1 MAVYP
6 FHQRPVMQM
15 HILSFLRTP
24 SARALRGASPTERPT
39 HAWFMRPP
47 FNLGGDTFDI
57 FPRQSRR
64 RLSLQSLNRRTPSP
78 APPILQLRWAQGY
91 SDGNVFFKDISALCD
106 VTDDGTEI
114 AILKLLFLLI
124 RKKHL
129 RPFFLSFPPRRPRL
143 KASSHDDN
151 DIRPL
156 TATLL
161 TGNSLAN

>member
-15 HILSFLRTP
+15 HILSFPRTP

-64 RLSLQSLNRRTPSP
+64 RLSLQSLHPSCSWGE
-78 APPILQLRWAQGY
+78 LRDTAMGTFFFCF
-91 SDGNVFFKDISALCD
+91 FFKDISALCD

-124 RKKHL
+124 RKKAPEAFF
-129 RPFFLSFPPRRPRL
+129 PFLPPPQTPTTESIQPRWQWHTVTH
-143 KASSHDDN
+143 SDVID
-151 DIRPL
+151 RQQF
-156 TATLL
+156 
-161 TGNSLAN
+161 G